1 MSRPAGV
8 PNALLENIEDNTAIM
23 LAGNAAVVEF
33 ELFVRR
39 MHRRGYI
46 EDEELRQMERYVERA
61 SRAINAKLDY
71 TRHLRKNPKEAIGE

>member
-1 MSRPAGV
+1 M
-8 PNALLENIEDNTAIM
+8 LEHIEDDTAIM
-23 LAGNAAVVEF
+23 LAGREAVIEL
-33 ELFVRR
+33 ELFARR

-71 TRHLRKNPKEAIGE
+71 TKHLRKNPKEAIGE